1 MNRASTA
8 ISQSSSRTRHAHRIA
23 ASGQTSPAHKDLS
36 HLRVHY
42 ISDHTQH
49 VPRSVYAAGSA
60 KLEKDG
66 RATLYAAVKRALG
79 KNDIVVLDSGNYIK
93 GWRYQL
99 HCEAKNL
106 GTASCVV
113 HVGVPLDKCRG
124 VNKSRLQ
131 RRQSDDD
138 NYPDEVNTTGGH
150 GEDDPYDAEVFEELT
165 MRFEEPNPM
174 ARWDSPL
181 FTIPWE
187 DAEPPCEQLWQEL
200 VESIGKDGRK
210 RVVKPNLATV
220 VPPTSSSSH
229 LYELDKTTQLIV
241 LRIIEHQND
250 HQESSG
256 GEDLTISLDRQTLKL
271 TLPMSTLTTPQ
282 LQRLR
287 RQFTTLHRQQMGS
300 SGPRGAG
307 PGGGGLSQER
317 IGELFVGFLESQWD
331 T

>member
-1 MNRASTA
+1 MRVDAP
-8 ISQSSSRTRHAHRIA
+8 SSSRSRVSSTVQA
-23 ASGQTSPAHKDLS
+23 ADRKGDPDAAIVPRKDVSNL
-36 HLRVHY
+36 LVHY

-49 VPRSVYAAGSA
+49 LPRSNYAAGNA

-66 RATLYAAVKRALG
+66 RATLYGAVKRALG
-79 KNDIVVLDSGNYIK
+79 KNDIVLLDSGNYIK

-106 GTASCVV
+106 STASCVV
-113 HVGVPLDKCRG
+113 HVGVPVDKCRE
-124 VNKSRLQ
+124 VNSSRLQ
-131 RRQSDDD
+131 RRQSDSRCS
-138 NYPDEVNTTGGH
+138 DEPQKIDGY
-150 GEDDPYDAEVFEELT
+150 GEDDPYSGEVFEELA

-181 FTIPWE
+181 FTVPWD
-187 DAEPPCEQLWQEL
+187 DADPPCEQLWQEL

-220 VPPTSSSSH
+220 GPPTSSSSH

-241 LRIIEHQND
+241 SRILDYQKD
-250 HQESSG
+250 HPDDG
-256 GEDLTISLDRQTLKL
+256 GGQLTIALDRQTFEL

-300 SGPRGAG
+300 SGPGGAG
-307 PGGGGLSQER
+307 SGGGGLSQER
-317 IGELFVGFLESQWD
+317 IGELFVGFLDSQWES
-331 T
+331 